1 MADDDVEE
9 ALDRYEESKALSL
22 RGTPSYL
29 VTLSTPTGHVTVRG
43 LDARPL
49 QEIVSGIG
57 TTTVT
62 AEYPMAVL
70 EGVKDLVNFGA
81 VVARPKDVVSISSF
95 IEASSYDDDDDDDDD
110 VDGDEDSDEADMSEE
125 EPAVE
130 HPMLKV
136 NKGKKK

>member
-95 IEASSYDDDDDDDDD
+95 IEASSYDDDD

>member
-9 ALDRYEESKALSL
+9 ALDRYEQSKALSL

-49 QEIVSGIG
+49 QEIISGIALLS
-57 TTTVT
+57 TS
-62 AEYPMAVL
+62 AELPVSVL
-70 EGVKDLVNFGA
+70 EGVKDLVNFGV

-95 IEASSYDDDDDDDDD
+95 IDPGVGYDDDDDGDGDDDD
-110 VDGDEDSDEADMSEE
+110 EE
-125 EPAVE
+125 EEAVE
-130 HPMLKV
+130 EAHPMLSVKK
-136 NKGKKK
+136 NKKS